1 MPEEDK
7 EKIEQQEA
15 EQEHGNKPLVM
26 EYVPH
31 HTGALFHADNESI
44 VKAIMGPVGSGKSI
58 TCIMECLFK
67 AIRQKPNAKG
77 VRRTRCAI
85 IRNTYGE
92 LKTTTIKSFTDWI
105 PPENCRIS
113 TEAPYTGVV
122 HGDLPDGT
130 SFEAEFIFLALDK
143 PDDAHRLLSLELTFA
158 WINEAREIP
167 ETIFRQVLQRT
178 GRFPRK
184 IEAETT
190 WSGVIMD
197 TNPPDTDHWY
207 YDLAEVHKDPRYKFY
222 RQPGGIIKV
231 GDQYLPNPLAENI
244 DHLSEGYDY
253 YLKQCTSGADP
264 NMIRVMLMGEYGS
277 LRSDRPVYPQFS
289 DTIHVVDDLPVN
301 RNAPLLLMFDFGLT
315 PACLIGQKA
324 EFGRLHILQ
333 ELYDDNN
340 GLKQFLDEMV
350 CPMLATERFRGLPVS
365 AVCDP
370 AGIQRSQADATLTP
384 VSEISRHGIS
394 VFPAKTNE
402 FAQRKAA
409 VEQLL
414 TRLTPGGKPALLI
427 DKKHCRR
434 LIKGFI
440 SGYSFRRKVG
450 YNDLYKDVPE
460 KNKYSHVHDAL
471 QYGALEVSIDTIRR
485 DEQKFYQHSAMAYG
499 GGGSGL
505 GVADP
510 TWDMFA

>member
-1 MPEEDK
+1 MD
-7 EKIEQQEA
+7 
-15 EQEHGNKPLVM
+15 
-26 EYVPH
+26 
-31 HTGALFHADNESI
+31 
-44 VKAIMGPVGSGKSI
+44 
-58 TCIMECLFK
+58 CLLK
-67 AIRQKPNAKG
+67 CMAQAPNAKG

-113 TEAPYTGVV
+113 SEAPYTGFV

-130 SFEAEFIFLALDK
+130 TFEAEFIFLALDK

-184 IEAETT
+184 IEAPTT

-207 YDLAEVHKDPRYKFY
+207 YDLAEVHKDPRYSFY
-222 RQPGGIIKV
+222 RQPGGIIKA
-231 GDQYLPNPLAENI
+231 GDQYLPNPEAENI
-244 DHLSEGYDY
+244 NHLPEGYDY
-253 YLKQCTSGADP
+253 YLKQCTPGADP
-264 NMIRVMLMGEYGS
+264 NMINVMLMGNYGT

-289 DTIHVVDDLPVN
+289 DNIHAVDNLPVLHN
-301 RNAPLLLMFDFGLT
+301 TPLLLMFDFGLT
-315 PACLIGQKA
+315 PACLIGQKGEA
-324 EFGRLHILQ
+324 GQLYIHQ

-350 CPMLATERFRGLPVS
+350 MPALDKEPFRGLPVT

-370 AGIQRSQADATLTP
+370 AGMQRSQADATLTP
-384 VSEISRHGIS
+384 VSEILRHGIN
-394 VFPAKTNE
+394 VYPAQTNE

-414 TRLTPGGKPALLI
+414 TRLTTGGKPALQI
-427 DKKHCRR
+427 NRSKCKR
-434 LIKGFI
+434 LVKGFI
-440 SGYSFRRKVG
+440 SGYSYRRRAG
-450 YNDLYKDVPE
+450 YNDLYRDVPE

-471 QYGALEVSIDTIRR
+471 QYGALEVSINTIRS
-485 DEQKFYQHSAMAYG
+485 DQKKLSAASYYSG
-499 GGGSGL
+499 GGL
-505 GVADP
+505 GVSDP
-510 TWDMFA
+510 GWDVFT